1 MITDAV
7 VHDAVGQN
15 DSPTR
20 AVGEKSFP
28 PKFRPIMV
36 IEAPDEVGALNVPSL
51 FHLPRWVITGES

>member
-1 MITDAV
+1 
-7 VHDAVGQN
+7 VGQN